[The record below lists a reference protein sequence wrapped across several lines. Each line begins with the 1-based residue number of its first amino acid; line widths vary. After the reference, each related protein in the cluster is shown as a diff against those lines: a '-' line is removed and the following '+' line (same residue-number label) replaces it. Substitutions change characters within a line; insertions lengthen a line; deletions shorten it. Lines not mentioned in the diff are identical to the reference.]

1 MLEAYE
7 LLGFEKVND
16 VDEEK
21 ARKIAESIKKNG
33 WKGAPILTYGN
44 CLVTGSHRLT
54 AFEILYDEDF
64 SLDFECAYDISDILE
79 EKGISEEELWES
91 TDNLSTIFEGTWVEE
106 YADEIE
112 EW

>member
-1 MLEAYE
+1 MLKAYE

-21 ARKIAESIKKNG
+21 ARAIAESIKENG
-33 WKGAPILTYGN
+33 WQGAPILTYGN
-44 CLVTGSHRLT
+44 CLVTGSHRLR
-54 AFEILYDEDF
+54 AIEMLYDDDF
-64 SLDFECAYDISDILE
+64 DLDFDCAYDVTDILE
-79 EKGISEEELWES
+79 EKGFLGAELWEN